1 MPYPTPPTISTSY
14 TAEEQS
20 IGDGTLPGQ
29 ELDVDFESLAQA
41 IEDTIAFLAGITRA
55 DGKLAN
61 GIVTEDALAASIR
74 IGFNPPAP
82 WAAATDYTTRSTV
95 FQGFGFYLCTTLHT
109 SAVFATDLASG
120 RWQLLADL
128 TPPGGGLIGANNLSD
143 LPDKTAARANLLL
156 GTAATVNSGT
166 GSADFRTNAQND
178 ARFQLLSAVLNI
190 LAGQTP
196 AADQLPYY
204 TGASTGALTPLTAF
218 ARTLLDDASQA
229 AARTTLALTPGTDV
243 QAFDADLTALAALAA
258 TGFIARTGAG
268 AVAARTLVS
277 ADGTV
282 VFTNP
287 GGVAGNP
294 DFSAKSGWEFV
305 SQFYTGTSVATVDTP
320 DFVAGYDY
328 AVEMSWVRGVTNPA
342 TLQFAPFRVVA
353 GTRPT
358 AQSLK
363 VSDSN
368 YFSGWIEILA
378 PMRTADQHHL
388 SSQGTAYVDNNTV
401 AYFGT
406 ITGNSALDWAS
417 TYGGT
422 NDRVSSLRF
431 SRGAGNISGGQMSLY
446 RRPSRVT

>member
-1 MPYPTPPTISTSY
+1 MANQIILFRALDSNGYVISGAKAYVYLTGTFTIIPVYSDE
-14 TAEEQS
+14 A
-20 IGDGTLPGQ
+20 GTIPASNPVIADANGFFPQ
-29 ELDVDFESLAQA
+29 RFITQA
-41 IEDTIAFLAGITRA
+41 ARVAF
-55 DGKLAN
+55 KLADE
-61 GIVTEDALAASIR
+61 TTLYTMD
-74 IGFNPPAP
+74 PAP
-82 WAAATDYTTRSTV
+82 TAVGSGAGASQVSFAPTANIPQTTVQT
-95 FQGFGFYLCTTLHT
+95 
-109 SAVFATDLASG
+109 AVEAVDT
-120 RWQLLADL
+120 
-128 TPPGGGLIGANNLSD
+128 N
-143 LPDKTAARANLLL
+143 ARARE
-156 GTAATVNSGT
+156 AAK
-166 GSADFRTNAQND
+166 Q
-178 ARFQLLSAVLNI
+178 
-190 LAGQTP
+190 
-196 AADQLPYY
+196 
-204 TGASTGALTPLTAF
+204 PL
-218 ARTLLDDASQA
+218 
-229 AARTTLALTPGTDV
+229 
-243 QAFDADLTALAALAA
+243 DADLTALAALAA
-258 TGFIARTGAG
+258 TGLIARTGAG

-446 RRPSRVT
+446 RCPSRMT